1 MPEARHQELSNSRGG
16 QKNSPVHI
24 LQLLLATALLVLS
37 AVLLIMGYNLFGV
50 IAMVIGGVLCF
61 LNF

>member
-1 MPEARHQELSNSRGG
+1 MPEPRHQELSSSRGG
-16 QKNSPVHI
+16 LKYSPVHI
-24 LQLLLATALLVLS
+24 LQLLVATALLVLS

-50 IAMVIGGVLCF
+50 LAMLIGGILCF

>member
-1 MPEARHQELSNSRGG
+1 MPEARHQEFSNSRGG
-16 QKNSPVHI
+16 LKYSPVHV
-24 LQLLLATALLVLS
+24 LALLVATALLVLS

-50 IAMVIGGVLCF
+50 LAMLIGGILCF